1 MSLGFG
7 EGTGMAFGWTFGYR
21 KKAPAAVHSPMSTIM
36 HSSTLGCFSTSR
48 RVAPCGDDWDF
59 VLGIRVR
66 VEVRCARCEEL
77 KGREWD
83 AARSRNAP
91 LRRPR

>member
-7 EGTGMAFGWTFGYR
+7 EGTGMSLGWTFGYR

-48 RVAPCGDDWDF
+48 RVAPW
-59 VLGIRVR
+59 V
-66 VEVRCARCEEL
+66 
-77 KGREWD
+77 
-83 AARSRNAP
+83 
-91 LRRPR
+91 